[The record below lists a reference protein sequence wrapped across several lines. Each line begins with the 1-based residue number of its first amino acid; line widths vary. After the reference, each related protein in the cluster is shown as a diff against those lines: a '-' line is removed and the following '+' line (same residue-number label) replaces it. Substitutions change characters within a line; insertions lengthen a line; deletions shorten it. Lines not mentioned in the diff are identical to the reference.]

1 MSAAPRMLPLEGVR
15 VIEIGQALA
24 GPLAGVLMA
33 DMGADVIKV
42 EKPDGGDDARLWG
55 PPWGPDGTTSLYFH
69 SQNRNKRSVT
79 LDLKN
84 PADIEAL
91 HRLCETADILI
102 QNLRPGVVE
111 EIGIGGE
118 AMLKRHP
125 RLVYCNISAFGQ
137 VGPLQA
143 RPGFDPLLQ
152 AYGGMMS
159 MTGRPDEAPNFCGAS
174 INDKATGMFC
184 TIGVL
189 GALRRRDQTGQG
201 CVVDTSLFETA
212 VHWVEGAVNA
222 YVATG
227 VVTKR
232 HGTGA
237 NVIVPYQ
244 VFQASDLP
252 LVIAAGNDRL
262 FARCARVLGQ
272 PDWAAD
278 PRFATGPQ
286 RVANKDT
293 LVAAMQAIIGSA
305 RRDDWIERLEAQ
317 GVPCAAVNDI
327 GELARSEQF
336 AEVGMMQ
343 TLPESGV
350 QVAGLPISF
359 DRERPLSQRPAPA
372 LGQHNAELLG
382 R

>member
-1 MSAAPRMLPLEGVR
+1 MLPLEGVK
-15 VIEIGQALA
+15 VIEVGQALA
-24 GPLAGVLMA
+24 GPLAGVIMA

-55 PPWGPDGTTSLYFH
+55 PPFGPDGETSLYFH
-69 SQNRNKRSVT
+69 SQNRNKRSIT
-79 LDLKN
+79 LDLKK
-84 PADIEAL
+84 AEDVEAL
-91 HRLCETADILI
+91 HKLCEMADILI

-111 EIGIGGE
+111 EIGIGAE
-118 AMLKRHP
+118 AMLARHP

-137 VGPLQA
+137 VGPLRM

-159 MTGRPDEAPNFCGAS
+159 LTGRPDEAPNFCGAS

-189 GALRRRDQTGQG
+189 GALRRRDLTGKG
-201 CVVDTSLFETA
+201 CIVDTSLFDTA
-212 VHWVEGAVNA
+212 VHWVEGAVNN
-222 YVATG
+222 YLRDGT
-227 VVTKR
+227 VTKR

-252 LVIAAGNDRL
+252 FVIAAGNDRL
-262 FARCARVLGQ
+262 FQRCAKALGHAE
-272 PDWAAD
+272 WGSD
-278 PRFATGPQ
+278 PRFASGRQ
-286 RVANKDT
+286 RVAHKT
-293 LVAAMQAIIGSA
+293 ELIPLMQAIIATG
-305 RRDDWIERLEAQ
+305 RRDDWIAALEEV
-317 GVPCAAVNDI
+317 GVPCAPVNDI

-336 AEVGMMQ
+336 AAVEIVQ

-350 QVAGLPISF
+350 TVVGLPISF
-359 DRERPLSQRPAPA
+359 DRRRPRSARPAPR
-372 LGQHNAELLG
+372 LGEHNKEILG